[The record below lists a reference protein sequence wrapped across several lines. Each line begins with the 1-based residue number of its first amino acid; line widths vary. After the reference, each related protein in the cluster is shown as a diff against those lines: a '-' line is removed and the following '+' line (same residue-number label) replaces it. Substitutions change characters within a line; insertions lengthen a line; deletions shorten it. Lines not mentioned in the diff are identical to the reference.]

1 MPPLAVGSWVAAV
14 EQTYAADAGM
24 RRDEAI
30 RSATPGA
37 AFPIFAAQ
45 AHGLAS
51 CPMVGFDAERLAR
64 EFALAADEIPVLL
77 VAVGHAAE
85 GNRPQKP
92 RLPVAQILTTLQQ
105 PEVDMPKPTDILL
118 TALAPAVW
126 GSTYIV
132 ATELLPGAPPLSVA
146 AIRALPT
153 GLILLLLVRQLP
165 KGDWLWR
172 SFVLGALNFTVF
184 WALLFV
190 AAYRLPGGIAAT
202 VGAVQPLIVVFA
214 ASAVLGTRIRVL
226 SVLAAVMGMAG
237 VALLVLQDGAVPDM
251 PGIAAALGGAFS
263 MAFGTVLTRKWRPPV
278 SALVLTAWQLT
289 AGGLLLLP
297 LALLLDPPMPPL
309 DAANAAGMGYLVLFT
324 ALTYILWFRGVARL
338 EPAAVSSLGFL
349 SPLTAI
355 LLGWAILG
363 QALSASQ
370 MIGAAVVVASIWLS
384 QRATPSRQVHAR

>member
-1 MPPLAVGSWVAAV
+1 M
-14 EQTYAADAGM
+14 
-24 RRDEAI
+24 
-30 RSATPGA
+30 
-37 AFPIFAAQ
+37 
-45 AHGLAS
+45 
-51 CPMVGFDAERLAR
+51 
-64 EFALAADEIPVLL
+64 
-77 VAVGHAAE
+77 
-85 GNRPQKP
+85 
-92 RLPVAQILTTLQQ
+92 AQILTTLQQ
-105 PEVDMPKPTDILL
+105 PEVDMPKPSDILL

-190 AAYRLPGGIAAT
+190 AAIACPGGIAAT

-324 ALTYILWFRGVARL
+324 ALTISCGFAAWRGWSRRRCPRWAFSAR
-338 EPAAVSSLGFL
+338 
-349 SPLTAI
+349 
-355 LLGWAILG
+355 
-363 QALSASQ
+363 
-370 MIGAAVVVASIWLS
+370 
-384 QRATPSRQVHAR
+384 